1 MGAGRG
7 GRGGTVVQTSSVA
20 GVLAGAL
27 GAARHGHVEHVYTA
41 AKSGLIGLT
50 RCDKLS
56 PPHLKLVHLSMSK
69 CCLKLSCLQRS
80 LKRSLVKNT
89 VWSVEPSIVQCT
101 PKSKRE
107 RKFSA
112 LCVGCQR
119 SGQCSVHGL
128 GRGQGA
134 GDGCLP
140 GRRGHRHDQGVSQG
154 AYHDMSSYINFI
166 MS

>member
-56 PPHLKLVHLSMSK
+56 PPQLKLAHLSA
-69 CCLKLSCLQRS
+69 CCLMLSCWQRS
-80 LKRSLVKNT
+80 LKRLIDSYT
-89 VWSVEPSIVQCT
+89 VLSEVWAMLGARPGPRT
-101 PKSKRE
+101 
-107 RKFSA
+107 
-112 LCVGCQR
+112 GC
-119 SGQCSVHGL
+119 G
-128 GRGQGA
+128 
-134 GDGCLP
+134 
-140 GRRGHRHDQGVSQG
+140 
-154 AYHDMSSYINFI
+154 
-166 MS
+166 